1 MKISKSLVFFLLF
14 LFSSTVAFANQPQIS
29 NIIPGNVYIPKGT
42 VIKTELITPVNSG
55 KNNVN
60 DVVLFKTTESVVING
75 VEIIPLGTTG
85 EAIVSKIRKA
95 GAWGKGGKIELT
107 AKSIKTINGIEV
119 PLTLDVQKSGGG
131 ANMVLGVLAIG
142 IFSGFLHGANQDIP
156 AGTKFQVAV
165 ESDIDLGATD
175 ETLAE
180 TIHKY
185 KPVIVTLQS
194 ADTSLPYPTATAN

>member
-156 AGTKFQVAV
+156 
-165 ESDIDLGATD
+165 
-175 ETLAE
+175 
-180 TIHKY
+180 
-185 KPVIVTLQS
+185 
-194 ADTSLPYPTATAN
+194 